1 MTAPL
6 LRRLAAGLLIL
17 PLLFGAG
24 CSDDKTEKPSLRLSA
39 EKIVLPSEAGATARL
54 DVTASG
60 PWQLEISGSGFDA
73 SPLHGGRGTTSV
85 TLTATETNTSTA
97 RTSLGSLHLFMPQ
110 SGPELTVTVEQRPA
124 VAAQTLLLYMP
135 GRSLASYF
143 EQNIEGIRRAVDAD
157 TPGDGRIFVCWQPAS
172 QRTAELFEL
181 YYDSNSASC
190 ATREVKTYTEFNAGD
205 PESVHTLFAELAD
218 ETPALSYGLIIG
230 CHGKAWVPA
239 SAGTLARGALQPSD
253 GVKEYWQPAPGAYP
267 TRSFGDSGYEMD
279 ITELADAL
287 AALPYRFDFLLFD
300 DCFMAN
306 IETLYDLRSVIGYI
320 VASPCEVMGDGF
332 PYDRIVPHLFE
343 TGPVADRL
351 AETCREF
358 WNLYENEYQSTTWK
372 EQSGCISLAV
382 TSQLDALA
390 EVMRRINEKGK
401 QPFELSQLQYYE
413 GLMTHLFY
421 DLGHYVELSCGDPAL
436 VEEFT
441 TQLDRAFPPESRL
454 CTKQFYSQYNNG
466 SNPVHF
472 YTGVSVSE
480 PSTKYVAENRM
491 TNWYRDTH

>member
-1 MTAPL
+1 MIRILRHTLCLAL
-6 LRRLAAGLLIL
+6 LLTLAACEKDREPRIEVSTGEIHL
-17 PLLFGAG
+17 PGDASSGTTF
-24 CSDDKTEKPSLRLSA
+24 TVSA
-39 EKIVLPSEAGATARL
+39 EEPWTLSYTGEGFAVMPDGGARGETTVT
-54 DVTASG
+54 VTASE
-60 PWQLEISGSGFDA
+60 PNSAKARRKL
-73 SPLHGGRGTTSV
+73 GTI
-85 TLTATETNTSTA
+85 
-97 RTSLGSLHLFMPQ
+97 
-110 SGPELTVTVEQRPA
+110 TVRHPANKDGYPVEVYQRPA
-124 VAAQTLLLYMP
+124 VATQTLLLYMP
-135 GRSLASYF
+135 GRSLIDYY
-143 EQNIEGIRRAVDAD
+143 ERNIEGVSAAV
-157 TPGDGRIFVCWQPAS
+157 TNQIPGDGRILVCYQPEKHSSAVL
-172 QRTAELFEL
+172 QEIRYDPATERCERTTL
-181 YYDSNSASC
+181 
-190 ATREVKTYTEFNAGD
+190 KTYDGFNAGN
-205 PESVHTLFAELAD
+205 PEKVRQLFADAAELA
-218 ETPALSYGLIIG
+218 PAQNYGLIIG
-230 CHGKAWVPA
+230 CHGKAWIPVA
-239 SAGTLARGALQPSD
+239 SGSLSYSMRRSAEDDLWAAP
-253 GVKEYWQPAPGAYP
+253 PGAKQ
-267 TRSFGDSGYEMD
+267 TRSFGDKGYELN
-279 ITELADAL
+279 ITELKEAL
-287 AALPYRFDFLLFD
+287 EAQQFRFDYLIFD

-436 VEEFT
+436 VKEFT

>member
-1 MTAPL
+1 MIRI
-6 LRRLAAGLLIL
+6 LRHTLWLLAAATL
-17 PLLFGAG
+17 AA
-24 CSDDKTEKPSLRLSA
+24 CSKEVPGYDPPALAD
-39 EKIVLPSEAGATARL
+39 
-54 DVTASG
+54 
-60 PWQLEISGSGFDA
+60 
-73 SPLHGGRGTTSV
+73 
-85 TLTATETNTSTA
+85 
-97 RTSLGSLHLFMPQ
+97 RT
-110 SGPELTVTVEQRPA
+110 V
-124 VAAQTLLLYMP
+124 LLYMP
-135 GRSLASYF
+135 GQSLITYY
-143 EQNIEGIRRAVDAD
+143 ENNIQGIRTAVTGRAL
-157 TPGDGRIFVCWQPAS
+157 GKGRMLVCWQPDDQTSAVM
-172 QRTAELFEL
+172 QEI
-181 YYDSNSASC
+181 YYDRNKRCSEAK
-190 ATREVKTYTEFNAGD
+190 TLKTYDDFDAGD
-205 PESVHTLFAELAD
+205 PAAVQQLFADAAELA
-218 ETPALSYGLIIG
+218 PARNYGLIIG
-230 CHGKAWVPA
+230 CHGKAWIPA
-239 SAGTLARGALQPSD
+239 SG
-253 GVKEYWQPAPGAYP
+253 GVLPRSMLPADDIWTTAPGAKQ
-267 TRSFGDSGYEMD
+267 TRSFGDTGYELD
-279 ITELADAL
+279 ITELA
-287 AALPYRFDFLLFD
+287 AALEAQRFRFDYLIFD

-306 IETLYDLRSVIGYI
+306 IETLYDLRRAVDYI
-320 VASPCEVMGDGF
+320 VASPCEIMAAGF

>member
-1 MTAPL
+1 MIRI
-6 LRRLAAGLLIL
+6 LRHTLWLLAAATL
-17 PLLFGAG
+17 AA
-24 CSDDKTEKPSLRLSA
+24 CSKEVPGYDPPALAD
-39 EKIVLPSEAGATARL
+39 
-54 DVTASG
+54 
-60 PWQLEISGSGFDA
+60 
-73 SPLHGGRGTTSV
+73 
-85 TLTATETNTSTA
+85 
-97 RTSLGSLHLFMPQ
+97 RT
-110 SGPELTVTVEQRPA
+110 V
-124 VAAQTLLLYMP
+124 LLYMP
-135 GRSLASYF
+135 GQSLIAYY
-143 EQNIEGIRRAVDAD
+143 ENNIQGICTAVTGRAL
-157 TPGDGRIFVCWQPAS
+157 GKGRMLVCWQPDDQTSAVV
-172 QRTAELFEL
+172 QEI
-181 YYDSNSASC
+181 YYDRNKRCSEAK
-190 ATREVKTYTEFNAGD
+190 TLKTYDDFDAGD
-205 PESVHTLFAELAD
+205 PAAVQQLFADAAELA
-218 ETPALSYGLIIG
+218 PARNYGLIIG
-230 CHGKAWVPA
+230 CHGKAWIPA
-239 SAGTLARGALQPSD
+239 SG
-253 GVKEYWQPAPGAYP
+253 GVLPRSMLPADDVWTTAPGAKP
-267 TRSFGDSGYEMD
+267 TRSFGDTGYELD
-279 ITELADAL
+279 ITELA
-287 AALPYRFDFLLFD
+287 AALEAQRFRFDYLIFD

-436 VEEFT
+436 VKEFT

>member
-1 MTAPL
+1 MMRL
-6 LRRLAAGLLIL
+6 LRHTLCLLTLATLAA
-17 PLLFGAG
+17 
-24 CSDDKTEKPSLRLSA
+24 CSKEEPGYNPPALAD
-39 EKIVLPSEAGATARL
+39 
-54 DVTASG
+54 
-60 PWQLEISGSGFDA
+60 
-73 SPLHGGRGTTSV
+73 
-85 TLTATETNTSTA
+85 
-97 RTSLGSLHLFMPQ
+97 RT
-110 SGPELTVTVEQRPA
+110 V
-124 VAAQTLLLYMP
+124 LLYMP
-135 GRSLASYF
+135 GQSLSTYYKN
-143 EQNIEGIRRAVDAD
+143 NIQGIHTAVTDRAL
-157 TPGDGRIFVCWQPAS
+157 GNGRMLVCWQPEKQTSAVML
-172 QRTAELFEL
+172 EI
-181 YYDSNSASC
+181 YYDRNKRRSE
-190 ATREVKTYTEFNAGD
+190 TKTLKTYDDFNAGSAAD
-205 PESVHTLFAELAD
+205 VQRIFADAAELA
-218 ETPALSYGLIIG
+218 PAQNYGLIIG
-230 CHGKAWVPA
+230 CHSKAWIPA
-239 SAGTLARGALQPSD
+239 SG
-253 GVKEYWQPAPGAYP
+253 GVLPYSLRSAEPDDDVWTTAPGAKT
-267 TRSFGDSGYEMD
+267 TRSFGDTGYELD
-279 ITELADAL
+279 ITELASAIETQSF
-287 AALPYRFDFLLFD
+287 RFDYLIFD

-306 IETLYDLRSVIGYI
+306 IETLYDLRRAVDYI

-436 VEEFT
+436 VKEFT